1 MKIDNL
7 VADSAAALV
16 AALVAAADLVEEGQ
30 VGIQGP
36 LNQRQRLEGPQPLEE
51 QLPQKELRLQQ
62 NI

>member
-7 VADSAAALV
+7 VADSAADSA
-16 AALVAAADLVEEGQ
+16 AALVEVGQ